1 MKLAIITGASKGLGK
16 SIAKEFLKEKIDVI
30 GISRTD
36 NEELHEFA
44 NEQRANYTFLSADL
58 TLMDSLQSV
67 ISKLKS
73 HIANQPIKTL
83 YVINNAAIVHP
94 IERAENV
101 AAESVQLHYQINV
114 VAPIT
119 ILNELVSKA
128 TSENYQL
135 IGVNI
140 TSGAAERPISGWS
153 AYCSS
158 KASINMYTKTVAV
171 EQDEKNTGHKI
182 IAFSP
187 GIMDTAMQGEI
198 RKSTDEQFSDVAT
211 FQAYKKQNKLSQ
223 PETVGHALVGILRQP
238 SFLENGKI
246 YYVSELQ

>member
-1 MKLAIITGASKGLGK
+1 MKLAVITGASKGLGK
-16 SIAKEFLKEKIDVI
+16 SVAKEFLRKKIDVI
-30 GISRTD
+30 GVSRTD
-36 NEELHEFA
+36 NEELHELA
-44 NEQRANYTFLSADL
+44 NEQEVKYTFLSADL
-58 TLMDSLQSV
+58 TLMDSLQTV

-73 HIANQPIKTL
+73 QLVEQSIKTL
-83 YVINNAAIVHP
+83 YVINNAAMVHP

-101 AAESVQLHYQINV
+101 TAELMLQHYQINV
-114 VAPIT
+114 IAPTT
-119 ILNELVSKA
+119 IINELLTD
-128 TSENYQL
+128 TSNGNYQL
-135 IGVNI
+135 VGVNI

-158 KASINMYTKTVAV
+158 KASINMYTKTVAI

-198 RKSTDEQFSDVAT
+198 RKSTTDQFSDVAT
-211 FQAYKKQNKLSQ
+211 FQAYKNQNKLSQ
-223 PETVGHALVGILRQP
+223 PETVAHALVRILKQP

-246 YYVSELQ
+246 YYISELQ